1 MTTLLFLDDERVVE
15 DVTWVKYPK
24 YDDFMEIHNPEVF
37 VSFVKFKISN
47 GDAIILSFDHDL
59 QFFPNLDGDE
69 VTGYDALK
77 EICEWCID
85 NNYPI
90 PVCYFH
96 TMNNVGKTNMESYY
110 NNAVEFQR
118 SN

>member
-15 DVTWVKYPK
+15 DVAWVKYPE
-24 YDDFMEIHNPEVF
+24 YDSNWIVRSPIVFTVEVKEF
-37 VSFVKFKISN
+37 LLRN
-47 GDAIILSFDHDL
+47 TPLILSFDHDL
-59 QFFPNLDGDE
+59 QFFVSGVE

-85 NNYPI
+85 NSYPI